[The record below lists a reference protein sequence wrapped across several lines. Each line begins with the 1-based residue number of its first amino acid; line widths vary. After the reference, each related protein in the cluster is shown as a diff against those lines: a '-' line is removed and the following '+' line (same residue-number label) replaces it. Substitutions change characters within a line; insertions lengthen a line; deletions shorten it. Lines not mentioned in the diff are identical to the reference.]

1 METKSLNR
9 DQQRTQTPA
18 NVLDVANLKVQR
30 SLLTARI
37 VGSRGEARRALVQR
51 LRAPEVLAFVAN
63 EGVSRAVRMA
73 VVASIEDVRLL
84 ASIATGTGPI
94 FAKRDALRRIDEL
107 RDVHPLS
114 AREAGRLAPC
124 LNDKDL
130 VAAALVVLDE
140 SDFDWCACCDASTVS
155 ALCAALY
162 QSTSVHESV
171 ILEDAYA
178 HLTHSRLDL
187 SASLRACNPEAY
199 LMRTMYAPI
208 DPRSAAFID
217 LSEKGNVA

>member
-1 METKSLNR
+1 
-9 DQQRTQTPA
+9 
-18 NVLDVANLKVQR
+18 
-30 SLLTARI
+30 
-37 VGSRGEARRALVQR
+37 
-51 LRAPEVLAFVAN
+51 
-63 EGVSRAVRMA
+63 MA

>member
-1 METKSLNR
+1 MR
-9 DQQRTQTPA
+9 DAGDVVLLRLEGLAVHLHGQRTVEREPKRARLVELQLLEAGVPG
-18 NVLDVANLKVQR
+18 VLGQKEQEHRAQR
-30 SLLTARI
+30 AQGRTGNAEVEQAV
-37 VGSRGEARRALVQR
+37 VGAR
-51 LRAPEVLAFVAN
+51 LRADAEAP
-63 EGVSRAVRMA
+63 
-73 VVASIEDVRLL
+73 
-84 ASIATGTGPI
+84 ATGTGPA

-107 RDVHPLS
+107 REVHPLS
-114 AREAGRLAPC
+114 AREAERLASC

-178 HLTHSRLDL
+178 HLIHSRLDL

>member
-18 NVLDVANLKVQR
+18 NVLDVANLKAQR

-37 VGSRGEARRALVQR
+37 VGSRGEARRALV
-51 LRAPEVLAFVAN
+51 P
-63 EGVSRAVRMA
+63 A
-73 VVASIEDVRLL
+73 VVASIEDVHLL
-84 ASIATGTGPI
+84 TSIATGTGPA

-107 RDVHPLS
+107 REVHPLS
-114 AREAGRLAPC
+114 AREAERLASC

-178 HLTHSRLDL
+178 HLIHSRLDL

>member
-1 METKSLNR
+1 MDKLQKLYQIAEAHDIGVYFYDIGEPAAAAVSGDGFSAIALNPRENRSERQELEHLSHELGHIETGTLHSR
-9 DQQRTQTPA
+9 DADPIE
-18 NVLDVANLKVQR
+18 VM
-30 SLLTARI
+30 
-37 VGSRGEARRALVQR
+37 RGEYRCTAWVVNYLV
-51 LRAPEVLAFVAN
+51 P
-63 EGVSRAVRMA
+63 
-73 VVASIEDVRLL
+73 
-84 ASIATGTGPI
+84 
-94 FAKRDALRRIDEL
+94 IDEL
-107 RDVHPLS
+107 REVHPLS
-114 AREAGRLAPC
+114 AREAERLASC

-130 VAAALVVLDE
+130 VAATLVVLDE
-140 SDFDWCACCDASTVS
+140 SDFGWCACCDASTVS

-178 HLTHSRLDL
+178 HLIHSRLDL